1 MFVENIGTIYSN
13 IFTKK
18 HRFLEEF
25 RRVFMRIYTE
35 MECDIGCE
43 DGYFCEYYNE
53 ETKSCNYPNV
63 CNVYKENKKKHWWQ
77 KQ

>member
-1 MFVENIGTIYSN
+1 
-13 IFTKK
+13 
-18 HRFLEEF
+18 
-25 RRVFMRIYTE
+25 MRIYTE

-63 CNVYKENKKKHWWQ
+63 CNVYKENKKKKEKFYLLSFNKIHIFYFSISF
-77 KQ
+77 KT